1 MLSAAHVLA
10 MDSKNLLDV
19 IDGVRI
25 RHGLATY
32 LPSKH
37 SAVWSYPW
45 QSTPELALN
54 AWWIT
59 VEEPT
64 NDKAVHM
71 RIWDVYL
78 VFTLFLFVCLITGT
92 IIRKLWPSK
101 MLAGKAFMKSKD
113 YTFFFFS
120 FLFLSTVTSEKGNQ
134 GGNRCFLISIDD
146 YTETR
151 VHFLLRCLWSR
162 WRPQPLLLLRLGVY
176 IIVSTTRPLCDC
188 YRYLEVMTQVVVRR
202 VFLFHKTHHKWVSD
216 VR

>member
-59 VEEPT
+59 VESPQMTKQFIRKYE
-64 NDKAVHM
+64 M
-71 RIWDVYL
+71 YIWYSLFSYL
-78 VFTLFLFVCLITGT
+78 CVLVTGT

-101 MLAGKAFMKSKD
+101 MLAGKAFVKSKD
-113 YTFFFFS
+113 YFFFFHS
-120 FLFLSTVTSEKGNQ
+120 FFFLFFFFKH
-134 GGNRCFLISIDD
+134 C
-146 YTETR
+146 
-151 VHFLLRCLWSR
+151 
-162 WRPQPLLLLRLGVY
+162 
-176 IIVSTTRPLCDC
+176 
-188 YRYLEVMTQVVVRR
+188 
-202 VFLFHKTHHKWVSD
+202 
-216 VR
+216 